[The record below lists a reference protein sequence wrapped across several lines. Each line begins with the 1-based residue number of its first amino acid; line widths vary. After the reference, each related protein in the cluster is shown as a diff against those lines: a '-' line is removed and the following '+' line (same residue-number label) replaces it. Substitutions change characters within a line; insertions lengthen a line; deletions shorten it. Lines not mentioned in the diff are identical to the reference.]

1 MCFLKNAIALVC
13 CILLFEFSFSLVQG
27 AESDQDPNLLLSKA
41 REVFS
46 ANLKLTVKANGF
58 VQMYS
63 QRLRPGGGRDTRE
76 EFPLGTNGFGEIND
90 TYHRVKVL
98 NGGGGYE
105 IYPAGRVA
113 IHDPAGI
120 KNRSRFAGVILSNDP
135 FFFSKTILFTNKS
148 VPEVV
153 VEVGYTGS
161 VWNRL
166 NTDSKTPY
174 RSIYW
179 LDKKTML
186 PIKAITQNIK
196 GEVLTVVEFLSI
208 ESNPEFSHFD
218 FNPEKDVVVFSGVTV
233 EREVEI
239 ITKNVPFTVG
249 KIAGLARFIQ
259 NPSTPSL
266 VNADR
271 SKRVASNLVNIKP
284 DDFSKTIFKNGIGRI
299 IVFLFM
305 FISSFFVLLPLY
317 RMLFLRRKSTNT
329 K

>member
-1 MCFLKNAIALVC
+1 
-13 CILLFEFSFSLVQG
+13 
-27 AESDQDPNLLLSKA
+27 
-41 REVFS
+41 
-46 ANLKLTVKANGF
+46 
-58 VQMYS
+58 
-63 QRLRPGGGRDTRE
+63 
-76 EFPLGTNGFGEIND
+76 
-90 TYHRVKVL
+90 
-98 NGGGGYE
+98 
-105 IYPAGRVA
+105 
-113 IHDPAGI
+113 
-120 KNRSRFAGVILSNDP
+120 
-135 FFFSKTILFTNKS
+135 
-148 VPEVV
+148 
-153 VEVGYTGS
+153 
-161 VWNRL
+161 
-166 NTDSKTPY
+166 
-174 RSIYW
+174 
-179 LDKKTML
+179 
-186 PIKAITQNIK
+186 
-196 GEVLTVVEFLSI
+196 VLTVVEFLSI